1 MAFTS
6 ITRSLSALSPV
17 KLTYKF
23 NKEEKLSNNLT
34 SLNNGL
40 SFYKHGVLL
49 NAKDAVFSNHNL
61 LVLTDNISLKD
72 AFEVDSLDVPVG
84 TIAGSMYLKDSS
96 GRRATYIKG
105 NICMGGTGKDL
116 IITVV
121 PIENNIVE
129 LIVSET
135 KKIMIDEEYPYTA
148 KISSDIL
155 VDDKIYRQRFEMDM
169 KDDLCTF
176 KVMTKEGYRF
186 LSFGVDNVLRA
197 VGIMLNEIKVNSYL
211 FVADFVTNQNLH
223 CGFDAKTSEI
233 KYYNEFA
240 LFSNKKT
247 VNIKTEQESN
257 TNLLI
262 SCATLT
268 LAMSAEVPVNI
279 ALTKSNFSSS
289 GSYSTKQS

>member
-1 MAFTS
+1 MAFIST
-6 ITRSLSALSPV
+6 TRSLSALSPV

-40 SFYKHGVLL
+40 SFYKHNVLL

-61 LVLTDNISLKD
+61 LILTDNISLKE
-72 AFEVDSLDVPVG
+72 AFETDSSDVPVG

-96 GRRATYIKG
+96 GRRATYIR
-105 NICMGGTGKDL
+105 NNVCMGGMGEEL
-116 IITVV
+116 LLTVV
-121 PIENNIVE
+121 PIENNTVE

-135 KKIMIDEEYPYTA
+135 KKVMIDEDYPYTA
-148 KISSDIL
+148 KISADVL
-155 VDDKIYRQRFEMDM
+155 VDDKIYRQRFEMDL
-169 KDDLCTF
+169 KDGLCSF
-176 KVMTKEGYRF
+176 KVLTKEGYRF
-186 LSFGVDNVLRA
+186 LSFGIDNVLRA
-197 VGIMLNEIKVNSYL
+197 VGIMLNEVKVNSYL
-211 FVADFVTNQNLH
+211 FVADFVTKQALH

-247 VNIKTEQESN
+247 VNIRTEEESN

-262 SCATLT
+262 SCATSLIAT
-268 LAMSAEVPVNI
+268 STEVPVNI
-279 ALTKSNFSSS
+279 ALTKTNFSSS
-289 GSYSTKQS
+289 GSYSTKQT

>member
-6 ITRSLSALSPV
+6 TTRSLSALSPV

-23 NKEEKLSNNLT
+23 NKEEKLSNSLT

-40 SFYKHGVLL
+40 SFYRHNVLS
-49 NAKDAVFSNHNL
+49 NARDAVFSNHNL
-61 LVLTDNISLKD
+61 LILTDNMPLKEV
-72 AFEVDSLDVPVG
+72 FEVDSSNVPVG
-84 TIAGSMYLKDSS
+84 TIAGSMYLRDAS
-96 GRRATYIKG
+96 GRRATYIKN
-105 NICMGGTGKDL
+105 NICMGGVGQEL
-116 IITVV
+116 LLAIV

-135 KKIMIDEEYPYTA
+135 KKVMIDEDYPYTA

-155 VDDKIYRQRFEMDM
+155 TNDKLYRQRFEMDL
-169 KDDLCTF
+169 KDGLCSF
-176 KVMTKEGYRF
+176 KVLTKEGYRF

-197 VGIMLNEIKVNSYL
+197 VGIMLNEVKINSYL
-211 FVADFVTNQNLH
+211 FVADFATNETLR

-233 KYYNEFA
+233 KYYNDFA
-240 LFSNKKT
+240 SFSNKKT

-262 SCATLT
+262 SCATLMI
-268 LAMSAEVPVNI
+268 AASAEVPVNI
-279 ALTKSNFSSS
+279 ALTKTNFSSS
-289 GSYSTKQS
+289 GSYSTKQT